1 MTPWG
6 AGSADHPQA
15 HLDGC
20 TGTGT
25 GAGRLWYM
33 RMMFRIS
40 LLGSAFLDGGSE
52 LRTTTGP
59 PFTTSWAGLASAS
72 CAALALPRVTG
83 FFTTEGGGGDG
94 TDQEDR
100 KHMRPCAEP

>member
-1 MTPWG
+1 MTTPG
-6 AGSADHPQA
+6 PS
-15 HLDGC
+15 HLDSC

-40 LLGSAFLDGGSE
+40 LLGSAFLDGGLE

-59 PFTTSWAGLASAS
+59 PCAASWAGLASAS
-72 CAALALPRVTG
+72 WAALVAPRVTG
-83 FFTTEGGGGDG
+83 FFTTEGRGGDG
-94 TDQEDR
+94 IDQEDR